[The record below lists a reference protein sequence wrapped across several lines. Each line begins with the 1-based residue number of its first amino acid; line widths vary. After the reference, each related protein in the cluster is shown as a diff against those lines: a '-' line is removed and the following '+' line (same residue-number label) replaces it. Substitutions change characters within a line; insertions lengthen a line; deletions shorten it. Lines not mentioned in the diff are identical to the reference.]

1 MSNDHFVKIG
11 QNMWLEMFEIFM
23 AVGQVNPPAGPEQM
37 AAIWAGYLAAA
48 AGSGCQV
55 FGKENMQI
63 IMRTIMKSVDEFQ
76 PPKPELRVVK

>member
-1 MSNDHFVKIG
+1 MSNDHFVK
-11 QNMWLEMFEIFM
+11 
-23 AVGQVNPPAGPEQM
+23 VGQQLWLDMFDTFMTVGQMNGAETPEEM
-37 AAIWAGYLAAA
+37 AAMWAGYLAAA

-55 FGKENMQI
+55 FGKENMQV